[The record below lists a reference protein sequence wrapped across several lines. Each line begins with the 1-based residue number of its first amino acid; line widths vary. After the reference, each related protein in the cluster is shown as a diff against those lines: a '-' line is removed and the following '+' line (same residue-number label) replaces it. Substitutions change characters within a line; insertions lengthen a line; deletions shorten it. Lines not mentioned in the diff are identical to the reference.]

1 MFLFTSLPDTA
12 SKATGP
18 TAQTPAIEAIRQG
31 ASQTGVGFDYLVRTA
46 QRESSLDPTAKAR
59 TSSASG
65 LFQFIEQTWLSLIR
79 QDGGKHGLG
88 EYADAI
94 EQQPGGRLGVSD
106 AALRERI
113 LALRHDPKA
122 AAVMAGELTR
132 RNQAAL
138 SSALGRQPNEGELYT
153 AHVLGAGGAIE
164 LIRGAA
170 ATPKGDATA
179 LFPEAAAANRAIFFE
194 PGGKPRT
201 LAQVQAILSG
211 PSQHAGAGTQAMS
224 AAPSAAA
231 FARDDGPAMFGLFRT
246 EGRRGPVS
254 EAVAKLWTSP
264 ARARADIA
272 GDAPR
277 YFPRSI
283 ARDGEGAANLASL
296 APVARSATST
306 GTPSAGTAFA
316 PLPPRREAAEP
327 AAVPATPVRQRPQA
341 GVRRPLDLS
350 TFMAW
355 RPT

>member
-1 MFLFTSLPDTA
+1 MFLFTSLPDKA
-12 SKATGP
+12 SAAAEPK
-18 TAQTPAIEAIRQG
+18 AQTPAIEAIRQG
-31 ASQTGVGFDYLVRTA
+31 ATQTGVGFDYLVRTA
-46 QRESSLDPTAKAR
+46 QRESSLDPSAKAR

-65 LFQFIEQTWLSLIR
+65 LFQFIEQTWLSLVR

-94 EQQPGGRLGVSD
+94 EPQPGGRLGVSD

-138 SSALGRQPNEGELYT
+138 SSALGRAPNEGELYT

-164 LIRGAA
+164 LIRGASV
-170 ATPKGDATA
+170 TPKGDASA
-179 LFPEAAAANRAIFFE
+179 LFPEAAAANRSIFFE
-194 PGGKPRT
+194 PGGKART
-201 LAQVQAILSG
+201 LAQVQAILAG
-211 PSQHAGAGTQAMS
+211 PSLHAGSS
-224 AAPSAAA
+224 APAVAPTSAAA
-231 FARDDGPAMFGLFRT
+231 YARDDGPVMFGLFRT

-264 ARARADIA
+264 ARAKGGAD
-272 GDAPR
+272 DAPR
-277 YFPRSI
+277 YFPRGI
-283 ARDGEGAANLASL
+283 GKEADG
-296 APVARSATST
+296 
-306 GTPSAGTAFA
+306 AGTLANVAPAALSAATGVVRPAEPGFA
-316 PLPPRREAAEP
+316 PLPPRREPVESAASP
-327 AAVPATPVRQRPQA
+327 VSPVRQRPAA
-341 GVRRPLDLS
+341 GARRPLDLS